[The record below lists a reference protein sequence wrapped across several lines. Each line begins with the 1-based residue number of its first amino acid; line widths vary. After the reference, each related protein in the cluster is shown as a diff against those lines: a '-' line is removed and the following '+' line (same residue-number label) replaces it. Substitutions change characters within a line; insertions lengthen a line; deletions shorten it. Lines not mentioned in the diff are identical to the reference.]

1 MGEVSQSVRS
11 SFAKCDARVHDCVGL
26 PPEVDNT
33 LDTLPKVI
41 MGELIFY
48 APIFLIPLFRS
59 ALAALYTSLKVE
71 LWALGTQ
78 LTGPLIGKHIGT
90 FFCCY
95 ISHTEL
101 DG

>member
-1 MGEVSQSVRS
+1 MRS

-33 LDTLPKVI
+33 KVI

-59 ALAALYTSLKVE
+59 ALYTSLKVE
-71 LWALGTQ
+71 LWALGTR
-78 LTGPLIGKHIGT
+78 LTAYRTFDWETHI
-90 FFCCY
+90 FLLLHFPHR
-95 ISHTEL
+95 S
-101 DG
+101 

>member
-1 MGEVSQSVRS
+1 MRS

-59 ALAALYTSLKVE
+59 ALAAPYTSLKVE
-71 LWALGTQ
+71 LWALGTR
-78 LTGPLIGKHIGT
+78 LTAYRT
-90 FFCCY
+90 FDWETHRYVFLV
-95 ISHTEL
+95 L
-101 DG
+101 DFPHRS

>member
-1 MGEVSQSVRS
+1 MRS

-48 APIFLIPLFRS
+48 APIFLIPLFS
-59 ALAALYTSLKVE
+59 AARAGSTIYFPESGIVGFGDTFDSLQD
-71 LWALGTQ
+71 L
-78 LTGPLIGKHIGT
+78 
-90 FFCCY
+90 
-95 ISHTEL
+95 
-101 DG
+101 